1 MHPLRFATCVLAW
14 AVSACSGRHE
24 TPAESAP
31 VEMIVRHGESI
42 AVPAASPL
50 RARLTVRTIT
60 LEELRH
66 SFEAPAQIA
75 ADPSHMVRV
84 TPPVPG
90 RVVDLKVHLGD
101 TVARNSPLLT
111 LDSADMVAVQTEY
124 LEARSQL
131 AQSDRTLA
139 RQSDLV
145 DHGIGAQ
152 RDLEVAQTEQQIA
165 RQEVERSLERLRLY
179 GLSAGAIGR
188 PMTLRSPIAGR
199 VVELH
204 VAPGEYH
211 ADPTDV
217 LMTIADLQ
225 TVWVTASIQEKD
237 IRRVTQDAQADVTLT
252 AYPGEHWTGNVS
264 FVGEI
269 LDPDTRTLE
278 VRVPLGNADRRLR
291 PGMFASVRFAE
302 TVEQVLR
309 VPSTAV
315 ILIGDA
321 NFVFV
326 ETRPWEF
333 ARRRVE
339 LGDSVGDTSIVT
351 SGLRS
356 GERVVVTNAVLL
368 Q

>member
-1 MHPLRFATCVLAW
+1 MRPLLTAPVLLLV
-14 AVSACSGRHE
+14 AVAACSGRRE
-24 TPAESAP
+24 SGVSSAP
-31 VEMIVRHGESI
+31 VQMLVRHGEAI
-42 AVPAASPL
+42 EVPVASPL
-50 RARLTVRTIT
+50 RSRLDVRTIAS
-60 LEELRH
+60 EEMH
-66 SFEAPAQIA
+66 HAFEAPAQIA

-90 RVVDLKVHLGD
+90 RVVSLMVHLGD
-101 TVARNSPLLT
+101 DVERNRSLLT
-111 LDSADMVAVQTEY
+111 LDSADMVAVQTDY

-139 RQSDLV
+139 RQQDLV
-145 DHGIGAQ
+145 AHGIGAE
-152 RDLEVAQTEQQIA
+152 RDLEVAQTEEQIA

-179 GLSAGAIGR
+179 GLSAGSIGR

-217 LMTIADLQ
+217 LMTIADLE
-225 TVWVTASIQEKD
+225 TVWVTAAIQEKD
-237 IRRVTQDAQADVTLT
+237 IRRVRQGAPTVVTLT
-252 AYPGEHWTGNVS
+252 AYPGEQWSGTVD

-278 VRVPLGNADRRLR
+278 VRVALGNSDRRLR
-291 PGMFASVRFAE
+291 PGMFANVRFAE
-302 TVEQVLR
+302 TVESVLR

-315 ILIGDA
+315 VLIGDA
-321 NFVFV
+321 NYVFV
-326 ETRPWEF
+326 ETRPWRFE
-333 ARRRVE
+333 RRRVQ
-339 LGDSVGDTSIVT
+339 LGDSVGDTSVVT
-351 SGLRS
+351 SGLRA